1 MNSMLRPPG
10 MIKLRTSSDLYAINR
25 PIVVNLKKLRAV
37 VGIEPGSL
45 PPRLQIRAKAG
56 VMLLDLQSDTVQ
68 QGELNLEEDDAP
80 DRGRLMSTLD
90 KFPWLHHPLES
101 GCTHT

>member
-37 VGIEPGSL
+37 VGIEPGSFDNYGS
-45 PPRLQIRAKAG
+45 QIDRAHAAN
-56 VMLLDLQSDTVQ
+56 LQSKRVGHVRAIVVRWHDY
-68 QGELNLEEDDAP
+68 
-80 DRGRLMSTLD
+80 RGRRVMGFQDFDEIENS
-90 KFPWLHHPLES
+90 H
-101 GCTHT
+101 G